1 MKKVSVILIF
11 VLVAM
16 LQVLG
21 QVPQKFNYQAV
32 VRNSDGTVMAGQ
44 ELSVLV
50 QLHKVS
56 ATGDVIYSETHT
68 PTTSPQG
75 VINLVVGEGTVK
87 STDFSSIPWAENIF
101 IQIDIKKPADAS
113 YQTLGTTQILSV
125 PYALSAGSVKQV
137 VSDAGST
144 DDAIFEVKNK
154 NGEVVFGVYQGGVR
168 INVDSSSPT
177 KGARGGF
184 AVGGLTNQ
192 GKASTNYQYFL
203 ITPDSSRIYIN
214 DLEKGA
220 RGGFAVGGLTNQSKL
235 GTNKEYFKV
244 TSDTSFFNTT
254 VYTSSNIVSTGTVS
268 TGVGVTSS
276 DVIDKDGNTY
286 KTVQIGTQT
295 WMKENLK
302 TLHFSDGTAI
312 PTDSVLTYKGTA
324 NTDTINN
331 YGRLYSYY
339 VVTSLKSVCPDGW
352 RIPSVDDW
360 KTLVTFVGGP
370 NWQYTAALTISNLM
384 DTTSGMWLSSNI
396 IGNNNSGF
404 TARPAGYAS
413 YTEGW
418 YYSFMGENATWWTS
432 NNMVPMHV
440 TIEGSYG
447 GLQVGSEGSSYDA
460 RSIRC
465 IKN

>member
-16 LQVLG
+16 LQVSG

-32 VRNSDGTVMAGQ
+32 VRNSDGTVMASQ
-44 ELSVLV
+44 VLSVFV

-56 ATGDVIYSETHT
+56 ATGEVIYSETHT

-75 VINLVVGEGTVK
+75 VINLVIGDGTVK
-87 STDFSSIPWAENIF
+87 SSDFASIPWAENIF
-101 IQIDIKKPADAS
+101 IQVDIKKPSDAS
-113 YQTLGTTQILSV
+113 YQSLGTTQILSV

-137 VSDAGST
+137 VSDASST

-177 KGARGGF
+177 KGVRGGF

-203 ITPDSSRIYIN
+203 ITPDSTRVYIN
-214 DLEKGA
+214 DLGKGA
-220 RGGFAVGGLTNQSKL
+220 RGGFAVGGLTNQSKS
-235 GTNKEYFKV
+235 GTKKDYFKV
-244 TSDTSFFNTT
+244 TSDTSYFNTT
-254 VYTSSNIVSTGTVS
+254 VFTSSNIVSTGTVN
-268 TGVGVTSS
+268 TGIGVTTS
-276 DVIDKDGNTY
+276 DITYDGDTY

-295 WMKENLK
+295 WMKENLR
-302 TLHFSDGTAI
+302 TLHFSDGTALS
-312 PTDSVLTYKGTA
+312 TDTVLTYNKTV

-331 YGRLYSYY
+331 FGRLYSYY
-339 VVTSLKSVCPDGW
+339 VVTSPKNVCPDGW
-352 RIPSVDDW
+352 RIPSVEDW
-360 KTLVTFVGGP
+360 RTLVTFVGGA
-370 NWQYTAALTISNLM
+370 NWQYSPAVAISSLK
-384 DTTSGMWLSSNI
+384 DTTSGMWFSSNI
-396 IGNNNSGF
+396 IGTNNSGF
-404 TARPAGYAS
+404 TARAAGYAS
-413 YTEGW
+413 YMEGW
-418 YYSFMGENATWWTS
+418 YFTYMGENATWWT
-432 NNMVPMHV
+432 NNNLVPMHV

-447 GLQVGSEGSSYDA
+447 GLQVGSEGSTTDA